1 MKRILLAL
9 LEQFRNYC
17 GLIKVARCGFP
28 WEKTTKRALASVYTN
43 CETALAVTLL
53 VGLAAAAQNTAPEI
67 SFTSADTLKLPRDT
81 YLGEVA
87 GVATNS
93 KGAVFVFTRT
103 GSPSASLGGSRTFAI
118 SGGTKLFEDRK
129 SVV

>member
-9 LEQFRNYC
+9 L
-17 GLIKVARCGFP
+17 A
-28 WEKTTKRALASVYTN
+28 A
-43 CETALAVTLL
+43 TLL
-53 VGLAAAAQNTAPEI
+53 VGLPAAAQNNPPEI
-67 SFTSADTLKLPRDT
+67 SFTSADTLKLPQDT

-93 KGAVFVFTRT
+93 KGDVFVFTRT

-118 SGGTKLFEDRK
+118 SGATKLFEFDPAGNFIREIGK
-129 SVV
+129 SIKFRIEREMLELLGVCQNCEKTVAAGA